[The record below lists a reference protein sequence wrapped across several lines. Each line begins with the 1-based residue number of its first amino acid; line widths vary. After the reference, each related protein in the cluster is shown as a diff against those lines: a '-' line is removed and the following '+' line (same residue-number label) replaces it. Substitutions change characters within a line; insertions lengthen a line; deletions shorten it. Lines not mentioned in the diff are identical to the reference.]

1 MIETTNKVLTA
12 IKEESEG
19 QFSRLIG
26 VELNVL
32 GKNEELLHYDFKK
45 LTSYYKRSATTQ
57 TLTPIIL
64 DTPNKM
70 GQKAVQIILGKAD
83 SNSNTAEELKLLLY
97 FGPPN
102 LFGLDKITG
111 YKIEMINSNIKNE
124 PIIAPPPFKSSDK
137 KDG

>member
-124 PIIAPPPFKSSDK
+124 PIIAPPPFTSSDK

>member
-1 MIETTNKVLTA
+1 MKLYLQICFVFLSSFLSACGQKPYNEQMIETPNKVLTA

-26 VELNVL
+26 VELNVI

-45 LTSYYKRSATTQ
+45 LTSYYKRSATSQ

-64 DTPNKM
+64 DTPNEM

-111 YKIEMINSNIKNE
+111 YK
-124 PIIAPPPFKSSDK
+124 
-137 KDG
+137 